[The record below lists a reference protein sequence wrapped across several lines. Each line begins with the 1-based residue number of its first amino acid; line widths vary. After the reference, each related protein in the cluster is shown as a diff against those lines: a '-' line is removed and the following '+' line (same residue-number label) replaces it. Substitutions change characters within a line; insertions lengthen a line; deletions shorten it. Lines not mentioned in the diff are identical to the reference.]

1 MTLAVGVVKMI
12 NRKLEELIDML
23 QEVAG
28 GANFPETE
36 RSNAVKQLIKHR
48 PEKGFAILNDFID
61 MKMIWAIKVGID
73 IVKHSRQ
80 AVNDHTKKEVADAI
94 FEDCD
99 RQADIED
106 I

>member
-1 MTLAVGVVKMI
+1 MAVGLVKMI
-12 NRKLEELIDML
+12 NRNLDELIDIL
-23 QEVAG
+23 QEVAEG
-28 GANFPETE
+28 VDFPETE
-36 RSNAVKQLIKHR
+36 RANAVKQLIKHR
-48 PEKGFAILNDFID
+48 PEVGFAILNDFID

-80 AVNDHTKKEVADAI
+80 AINDHTKKEVADAI